1 MKPVRLAVSALL
13 FCCFAYW
20 VFKPGTAPAAR
31 PIPEANRGKAFGP
44 HEAHHIHAREV
55 HRSVALRGL
64 DMPWGGRCA
73 GESRKDF
80 IDAVGYY
87 YEHRQ
92 NSVDNYS
99 QSFGKLGANYIAQ
112 QWTST
117 DDRRIDRLTQEA
129 YAKGYLKP
137 DEFNKTARKMI
148 ATVVK
153 DERVTGKA
161 CAA

>member
-1 MKPVRLAVSALL
+1 MNPGRIAILALII
-13 FCCFAYW
+13 CCLVYW
-20 VFKPGTAPAAR
+20 MFTPGAPRAAQ

-44 HEAHHIHAREV
+44 YEANKVHARQAVRE
-55 HRSVALRGL
+55 AAFRGL
-64 DMPWGGRCA
+64 DKPWGGRCA

-80 IDAVGYY
+80 IGALSYY

-92 NSVDNYS
+92 TTTDNYS
-99 QSFGKLGANYIAQ
+99 QSYGRLGADYITQ
-112 QWTST
+112 QWAGT

-129 YAKGYLKP
+129 YAKGFLKP

-148 ATVVK
+148 AAVVK

-161 CAA
+161 CAG